1 MQLALQTFLKFDLRA
16 ARVVILLLAL
26 ASLLLRAASEPLSD
40 ALSRKASVLRTT
52 TEAGSSAA
60 VAGAEGVP
68 SVDRSQHLG
77 PSTTTAEPFLDTTSR
92 VQDYAPPVC
101 EASQLFQPFV
111 TPAADCCP
119 ADSAIESLG
128 KQPKASI
135 LACIITAVL
144 CFDTTEVG

>member
-16 ARVVILLLAL
+16 ARIVILLLAL
-26 ASLLLRAASEPLSD
+26 ISLLLRAASEPLSD
-40 ALSRKASVLRTT
+40 AFSRSGSLIQTT
-52 TEAGSSAA
+52 TEAGSNAA

-68 SVDRSQHLG
+68 AVDRPEHLG
-77 PSTTTAEPFLDTTSR
+77 PSTTTAEPSLNTISR

-101 EASQLFQPFV
+101 QASQLFQPFV

-119 ADSAIESLG
+119 ADSAIESALG

-135 LACIITAVL
+135 PSLHHNCRFSALTQQ
-144 CFDTTEVG
+144 